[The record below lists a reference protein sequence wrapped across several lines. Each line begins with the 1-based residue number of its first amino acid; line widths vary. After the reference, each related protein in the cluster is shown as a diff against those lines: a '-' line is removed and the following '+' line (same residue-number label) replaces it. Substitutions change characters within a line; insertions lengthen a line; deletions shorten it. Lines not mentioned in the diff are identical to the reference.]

1 MTIEQIK
8 EMVNGSA
15 YDFLRTNEHLGR
27 KIIFLTLVAAIPME
41 RTSKHPMLM

>member
-15 YDFLRTNEHLGR
+15 LR
-27 KIIFLTLVAAIPME
+27 LVAAIPME
-41 RTSKHPMLM
+41 QTSKHPMLM

>member
-15 YDFLRTNEHLGR
+15 YDSLEQTSTSGARLSFLR
-27 KIIFLTLVAAIPME
+27 LVAAIPME
-41 RTSKHPMLM
+41 QTSKHPMLM

>member
-15 YDFLRTNEHLGR
+15 YDFLRTNEHLGAR
-27 KIIFLTLVAAIPME
+27 LSFLRLVAAIPME